1 MVKKKKT
8 LFLINIVNNI
18 LINIKFEHSSEQK
31 EVENHTVTVI
41 QKTKNIAEEKNDTK
55 LDVKLNHDNLVL
67 SSEKILNNST

>member
-1 MVKKKKT
+1 M
-8 LFLINIVNNI
+8 FLINIVNNI